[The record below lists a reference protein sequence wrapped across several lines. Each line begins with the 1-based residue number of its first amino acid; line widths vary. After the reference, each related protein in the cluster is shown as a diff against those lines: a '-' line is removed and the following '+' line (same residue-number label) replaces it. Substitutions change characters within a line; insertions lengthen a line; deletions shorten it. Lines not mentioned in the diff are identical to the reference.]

1 MTLYETNQHFWDG
14 ISHAKPSLS
23 KMARHFSSDDEMA
36 IALGFSR
43 GTVRKWVTGH
53 NGISGTA
60 ERRAK
65 EWLSAR
71 SKAPDSDGVVM
82 LVACSA
88 AMAPKAQKV
97 LGVLGCDVTEI

>member
-1 MTLYETNQHFWDG
+1 MTLYHENTAFWDG
-14 ISHAKPSLS
+14 IATSKPCLS
-23 KMARHFSSDDEMA
+23 EMARHFSSDDEMA

-71 SKAPDSDGVVM
+71 SKAPNSDGMVM

-88 AMAPKAQKV
+88 AMALKVQKV
-97 LGVLGCDVTEI
+97 LGILGCDVTEI